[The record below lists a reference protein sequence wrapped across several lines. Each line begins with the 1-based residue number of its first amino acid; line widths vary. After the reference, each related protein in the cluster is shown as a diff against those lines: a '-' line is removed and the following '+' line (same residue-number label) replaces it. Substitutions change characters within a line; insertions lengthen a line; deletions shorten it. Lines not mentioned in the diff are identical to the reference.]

1 MIGRLEYVLECKL
14 SPDKNILAYVCK
26 RERSRVVEF
35 CPVVKKKRERKKNTG
50 SSMPLALPQQ
60 LEHSL

>member
-35 CPVVKKKRERKKNTG
+35 CPVVKKKKGKKKEHRFKHAPRP
-50 SSMPLALPQQ
+50 SSTA
-60 LEHSL
+60 